1 MQAIYGPEQPVH
13 LAVDPISEVKGIR
26 TAVAATDPEANGPEA
41 ARAVGSDLDGDRPM
55 ELPVCPI
62 ESVDL
67 AMEIAEVADQQMV
80 AEPGETGWRHDNSPW
95 RGEAAASDQL
105 FDEVP
110 VLTEDRTAPAPKGAL
125 IWLGRPAGA

>member
-1 MQAIYGPEQPVH
+1 LLPPTPKPMAQRPPGL
-13 LAVDPISEVKGIR
+13 LAPISMGI
-26 TAVAATDPEANGPEA
+26 VP
-41 ARAVGSDLDGDRPM
+41 L